1 MIARLRGE
9 LVENKPPYLM
19 IDVAGVGYAVEA
31 PMSTVFALPPVGS
44 QVTLLTHL
52 QVREDAHTLYGFLSD
67 RERALF
73 RELLKVNGI
82 GARMALA
89 TLSTFNPNDFRSC
102 VLAGDVASLTRVPG
116 IGKKT
121 AERMIV
127 EMRDRLE
134 KSDMGGDSGGVPNL
148 EYQAKA
154 PDPVSEAE
162 EALVALG
169 YKPQEASRMVARVET
184 DGLTL
189 EAILKQALKATIK

>member
-31 PMSTVFALPPVGS
+31 PMSTIFSLPPIGS

-52 QVREDAHTLYGFLSD
+52 QVREDAHTLYGFGSAQ
-67 RERALF
+67 ERDTF

-82 GARMALA
+82 GAKIALA
-89 TLSTFNPNDFRSC
+89 TLSTLNPQDFRAC
-102 VLAGDVASLTRVPG
+102 ILNGDVASITRVPG

-121 AERMIV
+121 AERMII

-134 KSDMGGDSGGVPNL
+134 KMDVGSPSGGIPNMT
-148 EYQAKA
+148 A
-154 PDPVSEAE
+154 PGPTSDPVAEAE

-169 YKPQEASRMVARVET
+169 YKPQEATRMVAKVET
-184 DGLTL
+184 EGLAL
-189 EAILKQALKATIK
+189 EDILKRALKATVK